1 MPGPGQGK
9 RRNKKK
15 WRENTLNMNA
25 NITAINVVMAT
36 DLLTKETGPN
46 MASYTAAQT
55 NAVTT
60 TAGAATNNASDVTHI
75 DTAAATL
82 PANDETSQPLLF
94 TYSHE
99 EVQLLLEDARLEG
112 YQEGF
117 EEGHRMGRK
126 TGHEEGKEDGYEE
139 GYNEGSRK
147 WGEGYREGY
156 EAKGKLN
163 QEKEERVR
171 KEGLLKGY
179 ELGTQQ
185 GKDEKQ

>member
-1 MPGPGQGK
+1 MTAPSTTTPNM
-9 RRNKKK
+9 RTA
-15 WRENTLNMNA
+15 TLS
-25 NITAINVVMAT
+25 TLPPNVVTTAAMPT
-36 DLLTKETGPN
+36 DETAPKTR
-46 MASYTAAQT
+46 SYTALLT
-55 NAVTT
+55 TTMDAVTT
-60 TAGAATNNASDVTHI
+60 TAGAAANDANDTTHI
-75 DTAAATL
+75 DTATAAL
-82 PANDETSQPLLF
+82 PANNETSQPLLF

-126 TGHEEGKEDGYEE
+126 TGHEEGKEDSYEK
-139 GYNEGSRK
+139 GYNGGSRK
-147 WGEGYREGY
+147 VGEGYREGY

-185 GKDEKQ
+185 GKDEEQ